1 MELIDTGI
9 QDLWVIK
16 PRIFEDDRG
25 YFFES
30 FNEMT
35 FKNMGLNY
43 TWVQDNEAMSQ
54 RGVFRGLHYQV
65 GEYAQ
70 AKLVR
75 VSQGSVIDIV
85 VDIRPNSAT
94 YGQHYHVELSASN
107 KLQLLVPRGFAHG
120 YLVKEDETI
129 FNYKCDNFYSPTHEG
144 GIHIQTIGIDD
155 IETSK
160 LKLSIKDSQLPNF
173 GKHRIS

>member
-30 FNEMT
+30 FNQAT
-35 FKNMGLNY
+35 FSKYGLEY
-43 TWVQDNEAMSQ
+43 QWVQDNEAMSQ
-54 RGVFRGLHYQV
+54 KGVFRGLHYQI
-65 GEYAQ
+65 GEFAQ

-85 VDIRPNSAT
+85 MDLRKNSAT
-94 YGQHYHVELSASN
+94 YGEVFHIELNAKN
-107 KLQLLVPRGFAHG
+107 KLQLLIPRGFAHG
-120 YLVKEDETI
+120 YLVQEDETI
-129 FNYKCDNFYSPTHEG
+129 FNYKCDNFYNQAHEG
-144 GIHIQTIGIDD
+144 GIHIGSVSIEGID
-155 IETSK
+155 TSV
-160 LKLSIKDSQLPNF
+160 LQLSEKDSLLPDLEN
-173 GKHRIS
+173 HQI